1 MRVLIIDNY
10 DSFTFNLFQ
19 LIGEVLQADSL
30 RFGAGPDVKVVRNDE
45 LSLREI
51 EAYGP
56 THIVISPG
64 PGAPDDPAYFGV
76 CKDVILSLGESIPIL
91 GVCLGM
97 QGIASAFGGNIVRDP
112 TPMHG
117 KMSRIRH
124 DGEGVF
130 SGLPQRL
137 EVMRYHSL
145 LADATSLPDCLEIS
159 AVVELENMEEHT
171 RPKVMGLRHREF
183 PIEGIQFHPESFATE
198 GSVEMIQNFLDR
210 GAEGINRVIPVENT
224 SRYGSLQPWEGGI

>member
-19 LIGEVLQADSL
+19 LIGKVLHTDRL
-30 RFGAGPDVKVVRNDE
+30 HFGTRPEVKVIRNDE
-45 LSLREI
+45 LSLHEI
-51 EAYGP
+51 EGYSP

-64 PGAPDDPAYFGV
+64 PGSPDDPAYFGI
-76 CKDVILSLGESIPIL
+76 CKDVILSLGINTPIL

-97 QGIASAFGGNIVRDP
+97 QGIASVFGGKIVRDP
-112 TPMHG
+112 IPMHG
-117 KMSRIRH
+117 KMSRINH
-124 DGEGVF
+124 DGEGLF

-145 LADATSLPDCLEIS
+145 LADASTLPDCLEIT
-159 AVVELENMEEHT
+159 AVVEPEHMEDHT
-171 RPKVMGLRHREF
+171 RPKVMGLRHRDF

-198 GSVEMIQNFLDR
+198 GSEEIIHNFLDHEAR
-210 GAEGINRVIPVENT
+210 VGGHVIPIEQSSGYKST
-224 SRYGSLQPWEGGI
+224 QPWEGGI

>member
-19 LIGEVLQADSL
+19 VIGEVLHAERS
-30 RFGAGPDVKVVRNDE
+30 RPDIRPEVKVIRNDE
-45 LSLREI
+45 LSLYEI
-51 EAYGP
+51 EAYNP

-64 PGAPDDPAYFGV
+64 AGAPDDPAYFGI
-76 CKDVILSLGESIPIL
+76 CKDVILSLGMNTPIL

-97 QGIASAFGGNIVRDP
+97 QGIASAFGGEIVRDP
-112 TPMHG
+112 VPMHG
-117 KMSRIRH
+117 KMSRINH
-124 DGEGVF
+124 NGEGVF

-145 LADATSLPDCLEIS
+145 LADVNTLPDCLEIT
-159 AVVELENMEEHT
+159 AVVEPHHMEGYT
-171 RPKVMGLRHREF
+171 QQKIMGLRHRDF

-198 GSVEMIQNFLDR
+198 GSVEIIRNFLDQEAR
-210 GAEGINRVIPVENT
+210 SGGCVFPMEQTPGGRST
-224 SRYGSLQPWEGGI
+224 QPLEGGI